1 MKKIITILITLLL
14 LSSCSSSTKEGEKYS
29 EEELQSLAYVFTQE
43 IVKEKTGQ
51 DITDDYDNYNLA
63 TQKYNDEYNTYIIT
77 YSDDENKRI
86 KYIFEWDEK
95 KHKDSFKK
103 DDWYL
108 LVNGEV
114 IFDELDSKREEAIKN
129 AK

>member
-1 MKKIITILITLLL
+1 MKKIITILLSLLL
-14 LSSCSSSTKEGEKYS
+14 FSACSSSTKEGEKYS

-43 IVKEKTGQ
+43 IVKEKTGK

-63 TQKYNDEYNTYIIT
+63 TQKYNDDYNTYIIT
-77 YSDDENKRI
+77 YSDSENKRI
-86 KYIFEWDEK
+86 KYIFEWDEI
-95 KHKDSFKK
+95 KHKDAFKK

-114 IFDELDSKREEAIKN
+114 IFDELDSKREEAMKN